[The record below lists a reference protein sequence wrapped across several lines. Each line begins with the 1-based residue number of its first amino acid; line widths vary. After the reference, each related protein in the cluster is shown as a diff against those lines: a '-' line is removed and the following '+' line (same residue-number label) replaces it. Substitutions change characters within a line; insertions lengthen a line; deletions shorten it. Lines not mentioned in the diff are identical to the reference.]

1 MHVSCSRGDQREVER
16 LGLSPPPST
25 PSIPCTYPCPFLTRL
40 GHSPCLP
47 CPCSCH
53 SFARLGH
60 SPLLSCPCS
69 ALFHAPW
76 SLPLMS
82 DPCPCPF
89 FTPLGHFP
97 LLASRSS
104 CLSFLRLYF
113 HLCHVLPFLAISF
126 SIPLSSFKVFIS
138 HFLFSRFLCHPPPF
152 FILLS
157 SSGLSSRI
165 LSFLFSCFDWFCCCF
180 FIRNSHQ
187 CSPYYSPYSLSSVL
201 LPAIFRESKSISK
214 HRRSRDTHT
223 APEVASHGSSAESA
237 RRDRRRQPARAPA
250 RGPSVS
256 RSSARTHNLRLFGVI
271 RLAGVEGGR
280 HVIARNTPGN
290 YNSVYMHILMHAR
303 KCM

>member
-53 SFARLGH
+53 SFAHLGH

-97 LLASRSS
+97 YSRLALLASVSFAS
-104 CLSFLRLYF
+104 IFIYAMSFPSLLFHFPSLYLLSKCSFLIFSSL
-113 HLCHVLPFLAISF
+113 VSF
-126 SIPLSSFKVFIS
+126 VIPLLSSFFS
-138 HFLFSRFLCHPPPF
+138 HLLVSLLAFC
-152 FILLS
+152 LS
-157 SSGLSSRI
+157 S
-165 LSFLFSCFDWFCCCF
+165 FLVLIGFVVF

>member
-1 MHVSCSRGDQREVER
+1 MSFPSLLFHFPSLYLLSKCLFLIFSSLVSFV
-16 LGLSPPPST
+16 
-25 PSIPCTYPCPFLTRL
+25 I
-40 GHSPCLP
+40 
-47 CPCSCH
+47 
-53 SFARLGH
+53 
-60 SPLLSCPCS
+60 PLLSS
-69 ALFHAPW
+69 
-76 SLPLMS
+76 
-82 DPCPCPF
+82 F
-89 FTPLGHFP
+89 FSHLLVS
-97 LLASRSS
+97 LLAF
-104 CLSFLRLYF
+104 C
-113 HLCHVLPFLAISF
+113 
-126 SIPLSSFKVFIS
+126 LSSFLVLIGFVV
-138 HFLFSRFLCHPPPF
+138 
-152 FILLS
+152 
-157 SSGLSSRI
+157 
-165 LSFLFSCFDWFCCCF
+165 F

-187 CSPYYSPYSLSSVL
+187 CSAYYSPYSLSSVL

-256 RSSARTHNLRLFGVI
+256 RFSARTHNLRLFGVI